1 MSDVLVK
8 ICGIRR
14 VEDARVAAQ
23 AGADFLGMIF
33 ASSARRVVAEE
44 AKQIARAA
52 RQVRP
57 EIRLVGVFVNED
69 PRVITGIA
77 DEVGLDLIQY
87 HGEESS
93 DAMAQVE
100 RPSIRAIRVGARTPS
115 LPPDLRADW
124 ILFDTFMAGRRGGT
138 GTRFDWSLLPSGH
151 ADQKFFLS
159 GGLDS
164 SCVREA
170 IGHVRPDAVDV
181 SSGVESE
188 PGVKD
193 ARKIAEFIRQVRS

>member
-1 MSDVLVK
+1 VSDVLVK

-14 VEDARVAAQ
+14 AEDARVAAE

-52 RQVRP
+52 REIRP
-57 EIRLVGVFVNED
+57 EIQLVGVFVNED

-77 DEVGLDLIQY
+77 EEVGLDLIQY
-87 HGEESS
+87 HGEESAE
-93 DAMAQVE
+93 AMAQVE
-100 RPSIRAIRVGARTPS
+100 RPSIRAIRVGAHTPGV
-115 LPPDLRADW
+115 PPDLRVDW
-124 ILFDTFMAGRRGGT
+124 ILFDTFMPDRRGGT
-138 GTRFDWSLLPSGH
+138 GERFDWSLLPGAY

-159 GGLDS
+159 GGLDP
-164 SCVREA
+164 SCVQEA
-170 IGHVRPDAVDV
+170 IEHVQPHAVDV

-193 ARKIAEFIRQVRS
+193 PRKIVEFIRQVRS

>member
-1 MSDVLVK
+1 VSDVLVK

-14 VEDARVAAQ
+14 VEDARVAAE

-33 ASSARRVVAEE
+33 ASSPRRVAAEE

-52 RQVRP
+52 RRIRRD
-57 EIRLVGVFVNED
+57 IRLVGVFVNED
-69 PRVITGIA
+69 PRVIAGIA
-77 DEVGLDLIQY
+77 DDVGLDLIQY
-87 HGEESS
+87 HGDESA

-100 RPSIRAIRVGARTPS
+100 RPSIRAIRVGAHTPPV
-115 LPPDLRADW
+115 PPDLRADW
-124 ILFDTFMAGRRGGT
+124 ILFDAFMPDRRGGT
-138 GTRFDWSLLPSGH
+138 GKQFDWSLLPSGH

-159 GGLDS
+159 GGLDPA
-164 SCVREA
+164 CVREA
-170 IGHVRPDAVDV
+170 IGHVRPHAVDV

-193 ARKIAEFIRQVRS
+193 ARKIVEFIRQVKS